1 MNALSAGVFQIP
13 ILHLTTTITHTH
25 THTHTHMLPDS
36 VSMVSRASH
45 ALASAGKPQSRKLQV
60 SNMNRGKK
68 LPSKVGQKPQSCCPE
83 NVKWYLEVLMKL
95 SFSPHPMTEPLHKM
109 CWLIGVQHLKN
120 IQIMP
125 CILKCLSWQV
135 PRRSSFILSPPTSLK
150 NLPEIFLRKEES
162 LFVGNINKTQKIK
175 KIIWKT

>member
-1 MNALSAGVFQIP
+1 MKASLLGKISPAVARGQRGRQGQRSGAEKEGLLSCWPRPSAASCSVPGDYVPRSCITLSQDNLFPGDQEAKVSPGIRRTP
-13 ILHLTTTITHTH
+13 YYHHHTHTH

-95 SFSPHPMTEPLHKM
+95 SFPPHPMTEPLHKM
-109 CWLIGVQHLKN
+109 CWLIGV
-120 IQIMP
+120 
-125 CILKCLSWQV
+125 
-135 PRRSSFILSPPTSLK
+135 
-150 NLPEIFLRKEES
+150 
-162 LFVGNINKTQKIK
+162 
-175 KIIWKT
+175 